1 MIIFDK
7 GENVGNTIKLVS
19 GFILFVIGVLIVY
32 ETMAYNLL
40 DIFLIV
46 GLIIVIVGII
56 ILIKY
61 FIDSN
66 ADRTT
71 SKLKEFLDSKE
82 DGKRSFGAFDRKSK
96 DDSSKGPL
104 KIRKEFDNPDDVS
117 YQAMEIGDFSNSND
131 SYFDDVDDQAS
142 KAVLKVAPQPEAEVD
157 FDKQLDF
164 TPYYGKPL
172 KVTRTPKRR
181 QSEFI
186 SDELPEFIVEPNDN
200 SYEIQD
206 ALSVAEPVI
215 EPAFET
221 PTRLAPEVPE
231 VSEVLEVP
239 ATPEVPAR
247 EIKIDVNDP
256 ESLPIPKSLNSYIIS
271 DDGLLTS
278 KEAFDN
284 LAVNVNKE
292 IMLEIPS
299 LNDLSDRF
307 LSHVPTIYSRVI
319 INEFDVS
326 DMSYMFLISS
336 LLKQGVHIKTVPK
349 VHSINLITD
358 DSYAMIISEGKDDM
372 EYGAIYNDRNSIS
385 NIRADFE
392 RTWNIASNLDENIL
406 FSAANGGFA

>member
-19 GFILFVIGVLIVY
+19 GFILFVIGVLIAY
-32 ETMAYNLL
+32 ETTVYNLL

-46 GLIIVIVGII
+46 GLIISIVGII
-56 ILIKY
+56 LLIKY

-66 ADRTT
+66 ADRTS
-71 SKLKEFLDSKE
+71 SKFKEFLESKE
-82 DGKRSFGAFDRKSK
+82 DGKLSFSAFERNSK

-104 KIRKEFDNPDDVS
+104 KIRKEFNNSDDVT
-117 YQAMEIGDFSNSND
+117 YQAMEIGDFSNSD
-131 SYFDDVDDQAS
+131 GSYFNDEIDQNS
-142 KAVLKVAPQPEAEVD
+142 KAVLNVVPQQETEVD

-181 QSEFI
+181 ESEYI
-186 SDELPEFIVEPNDN
+186 ADEIPEFLVEPDN
-200 SYEIQD
+200 NSNEIQN
-206 ALSVAEPVI
+206 ALAVEEPVI
-215 EPAFET
+215 EPISEPITET
-221 PTRLAPEVPE
+221 PARL
-231 VSEVLEVP
+231 
-239 ATPEVPAR
+239 TPEVPAR
-247 EIKIDVNDP
+247 EIKIDVNNP
-256 ESLPIPKSLNSYIIS
+256 ESLPVPKSLNSYIIS
-271 DDGLLTS
+271 DDGMLTS

-349 VHSINLITD
+349 VHTINLITD

-372 EYGAIYNDRNSIS
+372 EYGAIYNDRISIS

-392 RTWNIASNLDENIL
+392 KTWNIASNLDENIL
-406 FSAANGGFA
+406 FGAANGGFA